1 MKQVVKFQ
9 TSHIFNIQENK
20 MKEHPFSPLYKFIKW
35 HPFTWKEKLKKKPY
49 CITIKSP
56 KYNKDWYMFSYNQ
69 FDSDFYNKV
78 VKCCRGTVLE
88 VKGRLFKRIRPI
100 CLPLKKFGNYGEG
113 YCDPIDVESAT
124 IRDKVDGILVKCS
137 VIDGRTYWFTNNGF
151 DWTMKFG
158 TDFSFD
164 DGEEATKLAENFG
177 DLLEYALYRKL
188 DIPRFTVVGKYKD
201 ITKSLNRIYNM
212 EHSWLSRIPNNYTLG
227 FELVSP
233 RNRIICKYPET
244 KVVFLFARDNIT
256 GQEIT
261 PEEMVDR
268 YGIPYETPK
277 IYDCKTLK
285 DVQEMLKS
293 FKGLEQEG
301 VVVCDKYFHR
311 VKMKC
316 ESYLQL
322 KYAVDNDKPKVIFK
336 AVLEKSTDDLLA
348 ALPTLKESADK
359 MVEDIKLF
367 KMKYN
372 DFYNFLKSK
381 GITDKKEFALFI
393 NSSINDGLKKL
404 SYNVINSTS
413 EQIIDKF
420 IKDCAAKSSK
430 GYKEYIA
437 VKELLDNKNY
447 LKENTES

>member
-1 MKQVVKFQ
+1 
-9 TSHIFNIQENK
+9 

-35 HPFTWKEKLKKKPY
+35 HPFTWKKRLKKKPY
-49 CITIKSP
+49 CVTIKSP

-69 FDSDFYNKV
+69 FDSDFYNEV

-164 DGEEATKLAENFG
+164 DGEEATKNAENFG
-177 DLLEYALYRKL
+177 DLLEYALYREMNLPKVA
-188 DIPRFTVVGKYKD
+188 TVGKYKD
-201 ITKSLNRIYNM
+201 ITKSFNRIYNM
-212 EHSWLSRIPNNYTLG
+212 ENSWLSRVPNNYTLC
-227 FELVSP
+227 FELISP

-244 KVVFLFARDNIT
+244 RVILLFARNNIT
-256 GQEIT
+256 GEEFT
-261 PEEMVDR
+261 PEFAKQKF
-268 YGIPYETPK
+268 GIPYGTPK
-277 IYDCKTLK
+277 VFDCKTLE
-285 DVQEMLKS
+285 DVQKMLKN
-293 FKGLEQEG
+293 FKGIEQEG

-336 AVLEKSTDDLLA
+336 AVVEKSTDDLLV
-348 ALPTLKESADK
+348 ALPTLKESVDK
-359 MVEDIKLF
+359 MTDDIKNFKESYKKFYEFLQLKGVED
-367 KMKYN
+367 
-372 DFYNFLKSK
+372 
-381 GITDKKEFALFI
+381 KKTFALYV
-393 NSSINDGLKKL
+393 NANINDPLKKL
-404 SYNVINSTS
+404 AFNASSQTA
-413 EQIIDKF
+413 EQIADKF
-420 IKDCAAKSSK
+420 ITDCAMKNSK
-430 GYKEYIA
+430 GYREYLN
-437 VKELLDNKNY
+437 VKALLDNGEYLHNITIKN
-447 LKENTES
+447 

>member
-1 MKQVVKFQ
+1 MEK
-9 TSHIFNIQENK
+9 
-20 MKEHPFSPLYKFIKW
+20 HPFLPLYKFIKW
-35 HPFTWKEKLKKKPY
+35 HPFTWKKKLKDKPY

-56 KYNKDWYMFSYNQ
+56 KYNKDWYMFSYSQ
-69 FDSDFYNKV
+69 FDSDFYNDV

-88 VKGRLFKRIRPI
+88 VKGKLFKRIRPI
-100 CLPLKKFGNYGEG
+100 CLPFKKFGNYGEG

-124 IRDKVDGILVKCS
+124 IREKIDGILVKCS
-137 VIDGRTYWFTNNGF
+137 VIDGKTYWFTNNGF

-177 DLLEYALYRKL
+177 DLLEYALYRKM
-188 DIPRFTVVGKYKD
+188 DIQKFKVVGKYRD

-212 EHSWLSRIPNNYTLG
+212 ENSWLSKIPNNYTLC

-256 GQEIT
+256 GREFT
-261 PEEMVDR
+261 PEEMAAH
-268 YGIPYETPK
+268 YNIPYETPK
-277 IYDCKTLK
+277 VYDCKTLK
-285 DVQEMLKS
+285 DTQEMLKS

-316 ESYLQL
+316 DSYLQL

-336 AVLEKSTDDLLA
+336 AVVEKSTDDLLV
-348 ALPTLKESADK
+348 ALPTLKESVDK
-359 MVEDIKLF
+359 MTDDIKNFKESYKKFYEFLQLKGVED
-367 KMKYN
+367 
-372 DFYNFLKSK
+372 
-381 GITDKKEFALFI
+381 KKTFALYVNANI
-393 NSSINDGLKKL
+393 KDPLKKL
-404 SYNVINSTS
+404 AFNASSQTA
-413 EQIIDKF
+413 EQISDKF
-420 IKDCAAKSSK
+420 ITDCAMKSSK
-430 GYKEYIA
+430 GYREYLN
-437 VKELLDNKNY
+437 VKALLDNGEY
-447 LKENTES
+447 LHNRALKD

>member
-1 MKQVVKFQ
+1 MEK
-9 TSHIFNIQENK
+9 
-20 MKEHPFSPLYKFIKW
+20 HPFLPLYKFIKW
-35 HPFTWKEKLKKKPY
+35 HPFTWKKKLKDKPY

-56 KYNKDWYMFSYNQ
+56 KYNKDWYMFSYSQ
-69 FDSDFYNKV
+69 FDSDFYNDV

-88 VKGRLFKRIRPI
+88 VKGKLFKRIRPI
-100 CLPLKKFGNYGEG
+100 CLPFKKFGNYGEG

-124 IRDKVDGILVKCS
+124 IREKIDGILVKCS
-137 VIDGRTYWFTNNGF
+137 VIDGETYWFTNNGF

-177 DLLEYALYRKL
+177 DLLEYALYRKMN
-188 DIPRFTVVGKYKD
+188 IPRLKVVGKYRD

-212 EHSWLSRIPNNYTLG
+212 ENSWLSKIPNNYTLC

-244 KVVFLFARDNIT
+244 KVVFLFARDNTT
-256 GQEIT
+256 GQEFT
-261 PEEMVDR
+261 PEEMVAH

-277 IYDCKTLK
+277 VYDCKTLK
-285 DVQEMLKS
+285 DTQEMLKS

-316 ESYLQL
+316 DSYLQL

-336 AVLEKSTDDLLA
+336 AVVEKSTDDLLV
-348 ALPTLKESADK
+348 ALPTLKESVDK
-359 MVEDIKLF
+359 MTDDIKNFKESYKKFYEFLQLKGVEDKKTFALYVNANINDPLKKLAF
-367 KMKYN
+367 N
-372 DFYNFLKSK
+372 ASSQTAEQ
-381 GITDKKEFALFI
+381 ITDKFI
-393 NSSINDGLKKL
+393 
-404 SYNVINSTS
+404 T
-413 EQIIDKF
+413 
-420 IKDCAAKSSK
+420 DCAMKNSK
-430 GYKEYIA
+430 GYREYLN
-437 VKELLDNKNY
+437 VKTLLDNGEY
-447 LKENTES
+447 LHNRTLKD

>member
-1 MKQVVKFQ
+1 MGK
-9 TSHIFNIQENK
+9 
-20 MKEHPFSPLYKFIKW
+20 HPFSPLYKFIKR
-35 HPFTWKEKLKKKPY
+35 HPSTWKKKLKESPY

-56 KYNKDWYMFSYNQ
+56 NYNKDWYMFSYSQ
-69 FDSDFYNKV
+69 FDSDFYNDV

-88 VKGRLFKRIRPI
+88 VKGKFFKRIRPI
-100 CLPLKKFGNYGEG
+100 CLPFKKFGNYGEG
-113 YCDPIDVESAT
+113 YCDPIDVDSAV

-137 VIDGRTYWFTNNGF
+137 VIDGKTYWFTNNGF

-201 ITKSLNRIYNM
+201 ITKSLNRIYKM
-212 EHSWLSRIPNNYTLG
+212 ENSWLSKIPNNYTLG

-233 RNRIICKYPET
+233 RNRIICKYLET
-244 KVVFLFARDNIT
+244 KIVFLFARDNIT
-256 GQEIT
+256 GQEFT
-261 PEEMVDR
+261 PEEMVAQ

-277 IYDCKTLK
+277 VYDCKTLK
-285 DVQEMLKS
+285 DIQEMLKS

-322 KYAVDNDKPKVIFK
+322 KYAVDNDKPKIIFK
-336 AVLEKSTDDLLA
+336 AVVEESTDDLLT
-348 ALPTLKESADK
+348 ALPTLKDSVDK
-359 MVEDIKLF
+359 MTDDIKNFKKSYKKFYEFLQLKGVEDKKIFALYVNANINDPLKKLAF
-367 KMKYN
+367 N
-372 DFYNFLKSK
+372 ASSQTAEQ
-381 GITDKKEFALFI
+381 ITDKFI
-393 NSSINDGLKKL
+393 
-404 SYNVINSTS
+404 T
-413 EQIIDKF
+413 
-420 IKDCAAKSSK
+420 DCAMKSSK
-430 GYKEYIA
+430 GYREYLN
-437 VKELLDNKNY
+437 VKALLDNGEYLHNITLKN
-447 LKENTES
+447 

>member
-1 MKQVVKFQ
+1 
-9 TSHIFNIQENK
+9 
-20 MKEHPFSPLYKFIKW
+20 MKEKHPFSPLYKFIKW
-35 HPFTWKEKLKKKPY
+35 HPFTWKKRLKNKPY
-49 CITIKSP
+49 CVTIKSP

-69 FDSDFYNKV
+69 FDSDFYNEV

-137 VIDGRTYWFTNNGF
+137 VLDGRTYWFTNNGF

-188 DIPRFTVVGKYKD
+188 NIPRVTVVGKYRD

-212 EHSWLSRIPNNYTLG
+212 ENSWLSRIPNNYTLC

-261 PEEMVDR
+261 PEEMVAR

-348 ALPTLKESADK
+348 ALPTLQESVDK
-359 MVEDIKLF
+359 MIADIENF
-367 KMKYN
+367 KKSYKN
-372 DFYNFLKSK
+372 FYDFLK
-381 GITDKKEFALFI
+381 GFGYTDKKEFAYFV
-393 NSSINDGLKKL
+393 NTSINPVLRKL
-404 SYNVINSTS
+404 SFNTLSQTAEEIADN
-413 EQIIDKF
+413 F
-420 IKDCAAKSSK
+420 LLDCGRKSSK
-430 GYKEYIA
+430 GYKEYFL
-437 VKELLDNKNY
+437 VKDTLDKLEYQTKDEPKTN
-447 LKENTES
+447 

>member
-1 MKQVVKFQ
+1 MEK
-9 TSHIFNIQENK
+9 
-20 MKEHPFSPLYKFIKW
+20 HPFLPLYKFIKW
-35 HPFTWKEKLKKKPY
+35 HPFTWKKKLKDKPY

-56 KYNKDWYMFSYNQ
+56 KYNKDWYMFSYSQ
-69 FDSDFYNKV
+69 FDSDFYNDV

-88 VKGRLFKRIRPI
+88 VKGKLFKRIRPI
-100 CLPLKKFGNYGEG
+100 CLPFKKFGNYGEG

-124 IRDKVDGILVKCS
+124 IREKIDGILVKCS
-137 VIDGRTYWFTNNGF
+137 VIDGKTYWFTNNGF

-177 DLLEYALYRKL
+177 DLLEYALYRKM
-188 DIPRFTVVGKYKD
+188 DIQKFKVVGKYRD

-212 EHSWLSRIPNNYTLG
+212 ENSWLSKIPNNYTLC

-256 GQEIT
+256 GREFT
-261 PEEMVDR
+261 PEEMAAH
-268 YGIPYETPK
+268 YNIPYETPK
-277 IYDCKTLK
+277 VYDCKTLK
-285 DVQEMLKS
+285 DTQEMLKS

-316 ESYLQL
+316 DSYLQL

-336 AVLEKSTDDLLA
+336 AVVEKSTDDLLV
-348 ALPTLKESADK
+348 ALPTLKESVDK
-359 MVEDIKLF
+359 MTDDIKNFKESYKKFYEFLQLKGVED
-367 KMKYN
+367 
-372 DFYNFLKSK
+372 
-381 GITDKKEFALFI
+381 KKTFALYVNANI
-393 NSSINDGLKKL
+393 KDPLKKL
-404 SYNVINSTS
+404 AFNASSQTA
-413 EQIIDKF
+413 EQISDKF
-420 IKDCAAKSSK
+420 ITDCAMKSSK
-430 GYKEYIA
+430 GYREYLN
-437 VKELLDNKNY
+437 VKALLDNGEYLHNITIKN
-447 LKENTES
+447 